1 MKKIFLS
8 LAFIAICLASQAQT
22 KFFTKNGKITFDA
35 TSASS
40 PEKISA
46 INEKATSILEVST
59 GALEFAILMKAFN
72 FEKALMQE
80 HFNENYVESDEYP
93 KAVFKG
99 SVLNMSTVDLKK
111 DGDYKVNIKGMM
123 TLHGE
128 TKEVTATGTLTVKD
142 NAITNGKSSFS
153 IPLED
158 YKIIIPTLVKDKV
171 AKDAQI
177 IVEINYQPFK
187 AS

>member
-1 MKKIFLS
+1 MKKILFS
-8 LAFIAICLASQAQT
+8 LVFVVVSIASQAQT
-22 KFFTKNGKITFDA
+22 KFFTKNGKIIFDA

-40 PEKISA
+40 PEKITA
-46 INEKATSILEVST
+46 TNEKATSILEVST

-80 HFNENYVESDEYP
+80 HFNENYVESDEFP

-99 SVLNMSTVDLKK
+99 AVLNMTTVDLKK
-111 DGDYKVNIKGMM
+111 DGDYKVNIKGML

-128 TKEVTATGTLTVKD
+128 TKEVTASGTLTVKD
-142 NAITNGKSSFS
+142 NAITNGKSKFN
-153 IPLED
+153 IPLAD
-158 YKIIIPTLVKDKV
+158 FKIEIPSLVKDKV

-177 IVEINYQPFK
+177 IVEVNYQPFK